1 MRTILIIIL
10 SALLVKTAQGR
21 DIKQQ
26 PSAKYLD
33 SIYVFTELSYTDIK
47 MAQDKLVEMEALLN
61 TDNYQYK
68 DAVMY
73 LFKGIVERGKNNNS
87 QAHTQFKRS
96 KELIYPKHNSSSDAM
111 YIYFC
116 STLSESDLLMTE
128 YKFKESIELM
138 YKLEQHF
145 LTKNREW
152 LIDIY
157 NNIAAI
163 YSEIDENELTI
174 KYLEKALEVAI
185 DDNAIG
191 TMLTIKINL
200 ASIEHVNNNHKG
212 ALDILYEMGKPS
224 DYKVIGYNELDEM
237 YWALMAN
244 SLYEIGDYK
253 ASLNAI
259 QALDSLPEQDMYYR
273 AKAHITHA
281 NIAGKRGDYKTV
293 ANQMLKAKQIFDQYN
308 NPYFNKDLYENM
320 FYIYK
325 HNPDSVKKYV
335 ELFMA
340 YTDTTRMESYTDNI
354 VNLEV
359 KKAMRELDNRYTEL
373 KISNLYQKRITQNQF
388 YIIILITILLIATTV
403 TLLIIRTKNR
413 KLRFHLNRLIQNN
426 KKIYEK
432 RESNNRDVRIGN
444 EKREMLISEW
454 EEIILNKELFKNKD
468 ISLQIIARKLKTNTS
483 YLSESINSYY
493 NKNFNKLIN
502 EYRIKES
509 LKYFHNNNTSNYT
522 IEYVATSSGFKSM
535 SAFYRAFKEYTGVT
549 PSVYLKELNS
559 KDSVKV

>member
-1 MRTILIIIL
+1 MRTIIIIII
-10 SALLVKTAQGR
+10 SALIVNTAQGR

-33 SIYVFTELSYTDIK
+33 SIYVFTELSYTDIEK
-47 MAQDKLVEMEALLN
+47 AQNKLTEMDSMLN
-61 TDNYQYK
+61 ADNYPYNN
-68 DAVMY
+68 AVMH
-73 LFKGIVERGKNNNS
+73 LFRGIVERGKENNS
-87 QAHTQFKRS
+87 AAYIQFRKS
-96 KELIYPKHNSSSDAM
+96 KDLIYPKHSNSSDAM

-138 YKLEQHF
+138 YKLEKHF

-163 YSEIDENELTI
+163 YSEIEENELTI
-174 KYLEKALEVAI
+174 KYLEKALDVAI

-200 ASIEHVNNNHKG
+200 ASIENINNNYNN
-212 ALDILYEMGKPS
+212 ALEILREMGKPS
-224 DYKVIGYNELDEM
+224 DHKVIGYNELEEM
-237 YWALMAN
+237 YWALMADC
-244 SLYEIGDYK
+244 LYETGDYE
-253 ASLNAI
+253 ASLKAI
-259 QALDSLPEQDMYYR
+259 NALDTIPEQDMYYR
-273 AKAHITHA
+273 AKAYITHA
-281 NIAGKRGDYKTV
+281 NIAGKQDDYKTV
-293 ANQMLKAKQIFDQYN
+293 TANMLKAKAIFNQYN

-325 HNPDSVKKYV
+325 HNTDSVRKYV

-340 YTDTTRMESYTDNI
+340 YTDTIRMESYTGNI

-359 KKAMRELDNRYTEL
+359 RKAMRELDDKYTEL
-373 KISNLYQKRITQNQF
+373 KISNLYQKKLTQNQF
-388 YIIILITILLIATTV
+388 YIIILITTLLIATAV
-403 TLLIIRTKNR
+403 TLIVIRIKNR
-413 KLRFHLNRLIQNN
+413 RLKFHLNRLIQTN

-432 RESNNRDVRIGN
+432 QENTNRDVRIDDK
-444 EKREMLISEW
+444 KRDMLISEW
-454 EEIILNKELFKNKD
+454 EDIILNKELYKSQD
-468 ISLQIIARKLKTNTS
+468 ITLQIIARKLKTNTS

-535 SAFYRAFKEYTGVT
+535 SAFYRAFREYTGVT

-559 KDSVKV
+559 KKGAEV

>member
-1 MRTILIIIL
+1 MRTILIIII
-10 SALLVKTAQGR
+10 SALIVNTAQGR

-33 SIYVFTELSYTDIK
+33 SIYVFTELSYTDIEK
-47 MAQDKLVEMEALLN
+47 AQNKLTEMDSMLN
-61 TDNYQYK
+61 ADNYPYNN
-68 DAVMY
+68 AVMH
-73 LFKGIVERGKNNNS
+73 LFRGIVERGKENNS
-87 QAHTQFKRS
+87 AAHIQFRKS
-96 KELIYPKHNSSSDAM
+96 KELIYPKHSNSSDAM

-138 YKLEQHF
+138 YKLEKHF

-163 YSEIDENELTI
+163 YSEIEENELTI
-174 KYLEKALEVAI
+174 KYLEKALDVAI

-200 ASIEHVNNNHKG
+200 ASIENINNNYNN
-212 ALDILYEMGKPS
+212 ALEILREMGKPS
-224 DYKVIGYNELDEM
+224 DHKVIGYNELEEM
-237 YWALMAN
+237 YWALMADC
-244 SLYEIGDYK
+244 LYETGDYK
-253 ASLNAI
+253 ASLKAI
-259 QALDSLPEQDMYYR
+259 NALDTIPEQDMYYR
-273 AKAHITHA
+273 AKAYITHA
-281 NIAGKRGDYKTV
+281 NIAGKQGDYKTV
-293 ANQMLKAKQIFDQYN
+293 TTNMLKAKAIFNQYN

-325 HNPDSVKKYV
+325 HNTDSVRKYV

-340 YTDTTRMESYTDNI
+340 YTDTIRMESYTGNI

-359 KKAMRELDNRYTEL
+359 RKAMRELDDKYTEL
-373 KISNLYQKRITQNQF
+373 KISNLYQKKLTQNQF
-388 YIIILITILLIATTV
+388 FIIILITTLLIATAV
-403 TLLIIRTKNR
+403 TLIVIRLKNR
-413 KLRFHLNRLIQNN
+413 KLKFHLNRLIQTN

-432 RESNNRDVRIGN
+432 QENTNRDVRIDN
-444 EKREMLISEW
+444 KKRDMLISEW
-454 EEIILNKELFKNKD
+454 EDIILNKELYKSQD
-468 ISLQIIARKLKTNTS
+468 ITLQIIARKLKTNTS

-535 SAFYRAFKEYTGVT
+535 SAFYRAFREYTGVT

-559 KDSVKV
+559 KKGAEV